1 MNVFDFRA
9 RYTARPKNPIL
20 HGKGYFWK
28 SRLGNTK
35 QWTNS
40 LSAFKKHNAFFGEF
54 FNSKNSHEKNQ
65 DKLEVQCNTTH
76 FLYKLHTPTVDD

>member
-1 MNVFDFRA
+1 MDN
-9 RYTARPKNPIL
+9 Y
-20 HGKGYFWK
+20 
-28 SRLGNTK
+28 
-35 QWTNS
+35 